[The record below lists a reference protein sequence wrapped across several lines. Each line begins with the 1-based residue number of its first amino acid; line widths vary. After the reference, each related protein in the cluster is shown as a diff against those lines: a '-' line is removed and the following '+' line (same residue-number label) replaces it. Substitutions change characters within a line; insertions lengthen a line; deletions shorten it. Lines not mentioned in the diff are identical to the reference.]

1 MKAIASLA
9 FGIALSVSAC
19 IGTASVASLVL
30 AEPGKRPLLEASA
43 PDLWTATPV
52 RIDPSEQ
59 HYERLPAVYST
70 YVTNPI
76 PAKLVTRRSRTVWKS
91 TATPDELST
100 AQADACSNRYQS
112 YDPVTNTYR
121 SYGGHRRTCG
131 ASHANQHKTRKAG
144 VLRSIPVSWAM
155 ERTICALLS
164 VPRDTSRTAP
174 LTTPI
179 SRTTVLAVLACHPP
193 VMCDLKLWRRTNR
206 AVKV

>member
-19 IGTASVASLVL
+19 IGTASLASLVL
-30 AEPGKRPLLEASA
+30 AEPGERPLLEGSA

-91 TATPDELST
+91 TATPAELPT

-121 SYGGHRRTCG
+121 SYSGHRRTCG
-131 ASHANQHKTRKAG
+131 ASHANQHINHKGRSAQINPRFVG
-144 VLRSIPVSWAM
+144 YGADNLRIAQ
-155 ERTICALLS
+155 CAARYQS
-164 VPRDTSRTAP
+164 YRAFDNTYQPYDGPRRP
-174 LTTPI
+174 CL
-179 SRTTVLAVLACHPP
+179 PP
-193 VMCDLKLWRRTNR
+193 SGDVRLEALETH
-206 AVKV
+206 